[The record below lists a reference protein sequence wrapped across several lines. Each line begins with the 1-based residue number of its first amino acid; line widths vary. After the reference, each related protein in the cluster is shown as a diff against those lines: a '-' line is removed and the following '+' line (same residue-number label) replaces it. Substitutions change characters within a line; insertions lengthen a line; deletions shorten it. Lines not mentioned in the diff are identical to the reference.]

1 MEGLL
6 KDLQVHV
13 PTPINFYCN
22 NTAAKYIA
30 EHPIFQER
38 TKHLKIDCHFIRDY
52 VTSGFLRIFHIR
64 TFYSWLMCSPTHYL
78 LFNTKLLNSYDS
90 QSKQAINFQTS
101 VVFFSANVRTNE
113 QHMIKD
119 LPLVCND
126 LSK

>member
-38 TKHLKIDCHFIRDY
+38 TKHLKIDCHFIHEY
-52 VTSGFLRIFHIR
+52 V
-64 TFYSWLMCSPTHYL
+64 
-78 LFNTKLLNSYDS
+78 DS
-90 QSKQAINFQTS
+90 QFIQITRINKFHGLKPGLN
-101 VVFFSANVRTNE
+101 F
-113 QHMIKD
+113 D
-119 LPLVCND
+119 PP
-126 LSK
+126 